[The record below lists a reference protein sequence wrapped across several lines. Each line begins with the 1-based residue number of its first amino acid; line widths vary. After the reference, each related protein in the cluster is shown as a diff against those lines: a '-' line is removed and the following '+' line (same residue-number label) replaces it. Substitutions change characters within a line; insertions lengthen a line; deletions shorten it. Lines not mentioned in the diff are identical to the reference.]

1 MIRIMVDSAAGI
13 SRQEA
18 EQLGA
23 HYVPMTYTVDRQQF
37 VEHYIGENG
46 QFEPYIE
53 REDVERRTSQA
64 TAAAFM
70 AAFERQLAKG
80 RQVLCITISSRLSG
94 TYANAVMAAK
104 EVNADEIKVLDS
116 RNCAGGIYF
125 LILRAQELIA
135 QGLSL
140 DEIVDTLAEERK
152 LIHNVFTVNDMTNL
166 RKSGRLGVVRLSVST
181 ILNLRPIL
189 CLQNGSVFSKSV
201 ARGSHEQLRMLAES
215 VPKGVRYVVVHS
227 RENNPQ
233 LPMLQEMLQ
242 NRLGDDLELRI
253 VSLGP
258 VLAIHL
264 GLTYLGVC
272 WMDSPQKADA
282 AQEPTAPDM
291 PCGCPFGSDPL

>member
-1 MIRIMVDSAAGI
+1 VITIMVDSAAGI

-18 EQLGA
+18 EELGA

-64 TAAAFM
+64 TAAAFVS
-70 AAFERQLAKG
+70 AFEQQVAKG

-104 EVNADEIKVLDS
+104 EVNADEIRVLDS

-125 LILRAQELIA
+125 LIQRAQKLID
-135 QGLSL
+135 QGLN
-140 DEIVDTLAEERK
+140 LAEIAEKLASERK
-152 LIHNVFTVNDMTNL
+152 LITNVFTVNDMTNL

-189 CLQNGSVFSKSV
+189 CLQNGSVFSRGV

-215 VPKGVRYVVVHS
+215 VPENVKFVVIHS

-233 LPMLQEMLQ
+233 LPLLQEMLRK
-242 NRLGDDLELRI
+242 RLGDGLELRI

-272 WMDSPQKADA
+272 WIDEKPAGKDS
-282 AQEPTAPDM
+282 
-291 PCGCPFGSDPL
+291 

>member
-1 MIRIMVDSAAGI
+1 MVDSAAGI

-23 HYVPMTYTVDRQQF
+23 HYVPMTYTVDRKQF

-53 REDVERRTSQA
+53 RQDVERRTSQA
-64 TAAAFM
+64 SVAAFIT
-70 AAFERQLAKG
+70 AFERQLAKG

-104 EVNADEIKVLDS
+104 EVNEDEIKVLDS

-135 QGLSL
+135 EGLPL
-140 DEIVDTLAEERK
+140 ADVAEALIVERK
-152 LIHNVFTVNDMTNL
+152 RIRNVFTVNDMANL

-189 CLQNGSVFSKSV
+189 CLQNGSVFSQSV
-201 ARGSHEQLRMLAES
+201 ARGNHEQLRMLVES
-215 VPKGVRYVVVHS
+215 VPEGTRFVVVHS

-233 LPMLQEMLQ
+233 LTTFQEMLHK
-242 NRLGDDLELRI
+242 RLGDGLELRI

-258 VLAIHL
+258 VLTIHL

-272 WMDSPQKADA
+272 WMDSEA
-282 AQEPTAPDM
+282 ESMEVETA
-291 PCGCPFGSDPL
+291 CPLEGNAP

>member
-1 MIRIMVDSAAGI
+1 VIAIMVDSAAGI

-104 EVNADEIKVLDS
+104 EVNADEIRVLDS

-125 LILRAQELIA
+125 LIQRAQKLIA
-135 QGLSL
+135 EGLEL
-140 DEIVDTLAEERK
+140 DGIVERLTAERK
-152 LIHNVFTVNDMTNL
+152 LICNVFTVNDMTNL

-189 CLQNGSVFSKSV
+189 CLHNGSVFSRGI
-201 ARGSHEQLRMLAES
+201 ARGSHEQVRMLAES
-215 VPKGVRYVVVHS
+215 VPEDTRFVVIHS

-233 LPMLQEMLQ
+233 LPLLQEMLHK
-242 NRLGDDLELRI
+242 RLGDGLELRI

-272 WMDSPQKADA
+272 WMNDGKTG
-282 AQEPTAPDM
+282 QE
-291 PCGCPFGSDPL
+291 C

>member
-1 MIRIMVDSAAGI
+1 MITIMVDSAAGI

-18 EQLGA
+18 EELGA

-53 REDVERRTSQA
+53 QEDVERRTSQA
-64 TAAAFM
+64 TAAAFVS
-70 AAFERQLAKG
+70 AFEQQVAKG

-104 EVNADEIKVLDS
+104 EVNADEIRVLDS

-125 LILRAQELIA
+125 LIQRAQTLID
-135 QGLSL
+135 QGLN
-140 DEIVDTLAEERK
+140 LAEIAEKLASERK
-152 LIHNVFTVNDMTNL
+152 LINNVFTVNDMTNL

-189 CLQNGSVFSKSV
+189 CLQNGSVFSRGV

-215 VPKGVRYVVVHS
+215 VPENAKFVVIHS

-233 LPMLQEMLQ
+233 LPLLQEMLRK
-242 NRLGDDLELRI
+242 RLGDGLELRI

-272 WMDSPQKADA
+272 WMDEKPAGKDS
-282 AQEPTAPDM
+282 
-291 PCGCPFGSDPL
+291 

>member
-1 MIRIMVDSAAGI
+1 MVDSAAGI

-18 EQLGA
+18 EELGA

-64 TAAAFM
+64 TAAAFVS
-70 AAFERQLAKG
+70 AFEQQVAKG

-104 EVNADEIKVLDS
+104 EVNADEIRVLDS

-125 LILRAQELIA
+125 LIQRAQKLID
-135 QGLSL
+135 QGLN
-140 DEIVDTLAEERK
+140 LAEIAEKLAAERK
-152 LIHNVFTVNDMTNL
+152 LINNVFTVNDMTNL

-189 CLQNGSVFSKSV
+189 CLQNGSVFSRGV

-215 VPKGVRYVVVHS
+215 VPENVKFVVIHS

-233 LPMLQEMLQ
+233 LPLLQEMLRK
-242 NRLGDDLELRI
+242 RLGDGLELRI

-272 WMDSPQKADA
+272 WIDEKPAGKDS
-282 AQEPTAPDM
+282 
-291 PCGCPFGSDPL
+291 

>member
-1 MIRIMVDSAAGI
+1 MIAIMVDSAAGI

-23 HYVPMTYTVDRQQF
+23 KYVPMTYSVDRQQF

-53 REDVERRTSQA
+53 RPDVESRTSQVS
-64 TAAAFM
+64 AAAFA

-104 EVNADEIKVLDS
+104 ELNEDAVKVLDS

-125 LILRAQELIA
+125 LIQRAQALIA
-135 QGLSL
+135 QGMGLE
-140 DEIVDTLAEERK
+140 EILERLIQERK
-152 LIHNVFTVNDMTNL
+152 RIRNVFSVNDMTNL

-189 CLQNGSVFSKSV
+189 CLNNGSVFSQSM
-201 ARGSHEQLRMLAES
+201 ARGNHEQLRMLADS
-215 VPKGVRYVVVHS
+215 VPEGTRFVVVHS

-233 LPMLQEMLQ
+233 LPALQEMLVK
-242 NRLGDDLELRI
+242 RLGEGLELRI

-272 WMDSPQKADA
+272 WLDD
-282 AQEPTAPDM
+282 TAM
-291 PCGCPFGSDPL
+291 PEGPEMAE

>member
-1 MIRIMVDSAAGI
+1 MIAIMVDSAAGI

-53 REDVERRTSQA
+53 RTDVEHRTSQA
-64 TAAAFM
+64 PAAAFI

-125 LILRAQELIA
+125 LILRAQKLIEE
-135 QGLSL
+135 GLTL
-140 DEIVDTLAEERK
+140 NQIVDRLIVERK
-152 LIHNVFTVNDMTNL
+152 RIQNVFTVNDMTNL

-201 ARGSHEQLRMLAES
+201 ARGNHEQLRMLVDS
-215 VPKGVRYVVVHS
+215 VPEGTRFVVVHS
-227 RENNPQ
+227 HENNPQ
-233 LPMLQEMLQ
+233 LPALQDLLH
-242 NRLGDDLELRI
+242 RKLGDELELRI

-258 VLAIHL
+258 VLTIHL

-272 WMDSPQKADA
+272 WMDQESAISGADA
-282 AQEPTAPDM
+282 KAGAPDAL
-291 PCGCPFGSDPL
+291 PAEKEEP

>member
-1 MIRIMVDSAAGI
+1 MITIMVDSAAGI

-23 HYVPMTYTVDRQQF
+23 HYVPMTYTVDRNQF

-53 REDVERRTSQA
+53 REDLERRTSQV
-64 TAAAFM
+64 AASSFI
-70 AAFERQLAKG
+70 AAFEHQMAKG

-104 EVNADEIKVLDS
+104 EVNEDEIKVLDS

-125 LILRAQELIA
+125 LILRAQKLIA
-135 QGLSL
+135 DGLEL
-140 DEIVDTLAEERK
+140 NDIVEKLLEERK
-152 LIHNVFTVNDMTNL
+152 LINNVFTVNDMTNL
-166 RKSGRLGVVRLSVST
+166 RRSGRLGVVRLSVST

-189 CLQNGSVFSKSV
+189 CLQNGSVFSKGV
-201 ARGSHEQLRMLAES
+201 ARGSHEQLRMLAQS
-215 VPKGVRYVVVHS
+215 VPDGSRFVVIHS

-233 LPMLQEMLQ
+233 LPALQDMLHK
-242 NRLGDDLELRI
+242 RLGDELELRI

-272 WMDSPQKADA
+272 WMD
-282 AQEPTAPDM
+282 EPKD
-291 PCGCPFGSDPL
+291 

>member
-1 MIRIMVDSAAGI
+1 MIAIMVDSAAGI

-46 QFEPYIE
+46 QFEPFIE
-53 REDVERRTSQA
+53 RPDVERRTSQTTTVA
-64 TAAAFM
+64 FAAAF
-70 AAFERQLAKG
+70 EHQLAKG

-104 EVNADEIKVLDS
+104 EVNEDEIKVLDS

-140 DEIVDTLAEERK
+140 CEVVERLAADRK
-152 LIHNVFTVNDMTNL
+152 RIHNVFTVNDMTNL

-189 CLQNGSVFSKSV
+189 RLENGSVFSQSV
-201 ARGSHEQLRMLAES
+201 ARGNHEQLRMLAES
-215 VPKGVRYVVVHS
+215 VPLGTRFVVVHS

-233 LPMLQEMLQ
+233 LPALQEMLVS
-242 NRLGDDLELRI
+242 RLGEGLELRI

-272 WMDSPQKADA
+272 WMDERAEPDA
-282 AQEPTAPDM
+282 PAGAAT
-291 PCGCPFGSDPL
+291 PCGAPAMPEEP

>member
-1 MIRIMVDSAAGI
+1 MIAIMVDSAAGI

-23 HYVPMTYTVDRQQF
+23 HYVPMTYTVGKRQF

-64 TAAAFM
+64 TATAFI
-70 AAFERQLAKG
+70 AAFEHQLAKG

-104 EVNADEIKVLDS
+104 EVNEQDIQVLDS
-116 RNCAGGIYF
+116 RNAAGGIYF
-125 LILRAQELIA
+125 LILRAQQLIA
-135 QGLSL
+135 QGK
-140 DEIVDTLAEERK
+140 TLAEIMEVLVQERNN
-152 LIHNVFTVNDMTNL
+152 IANVFTVNDMTNL

-189 CLQNGSVFSKSV
+189 YLKNGSVFSKGV
-201 ARGSHEQLRMLAES
+201 ARGSHEQLRMLVDS
-215 VPKGVRYVVVHS
+215 VPEGTSFVVLHS

-233 LPMLQEMLQ
+233 LPQLQEML
-242 NRLGDDLELRI
+242 RRKLGNDLELRI
-253 VSLGP
+253 CSLGP

-272 WMDSPQKADA
+272 WVRKPG
-282 AQEPTAPDM
+282 EPE
-291 PCGCPFGSDPL
+291 

>member
-1 MIRIMVDSAAGI
+1 MIAIMVDSAAGI

-46 QFEPYIE
+46 QFEPFIE
-53 REDVERRTSQA
+53 RPDVERRTSQA
-64 TAAAFM
+64 TAAAFV
-70 AAFERQLAKG
+70 AAFEHQLAKG

-104 EVNADEIKVLDS
+104 EVNEDEIKVLDS

-125 LILRAQELIA
+125 LIQRAQGLIA
-135 QGLSL
+135 QGFSL
-140 DEIVDTLAEERK
+140 CEVTERLAAERK

-189 CLQNGSVFSKSV
+189 CLQNGSVFSQSV
-201 ARGSHEQLRMLAES
+201 ARGNHEQLRMLTES
-215 VPKGVRYVVVHS
+215 VPLGTRFVVVHS

-233 LPMLQEMLQ
+233 LPMLQEMLVS
-242 NRLGDDLELRI
+242 RLGEELELRI

-272 WMDSPQKADA
+272 WMDAPQGEAPAAPKAPA
-282 AQEPTAPDM
+282 SCPAMPEEP
-291 PCGCPFGSDPL
+291 

>member
-1 MIRIMVDSAAGI
+1 MIAIMVDSAAGI

-23 HYVPMTYTVDRQQF
+23 HYVSMTYTVDRQQF

-46 QFEPYIE
+46 QFEPFIE
-53 REDVERRTSQA
+53 QENLERRTSQVSV
-64 TAAAFM
+64 AAFTS
-70 AAFERQLAKG
+70 AFERQLAKG

-104 EVNADEIKVLDS
+104 EINEDEIKVLDS

-135 QGLSL
+135 KGL
-140 DEIVDTLAEERK
+140 TLTEVADQLIAERNR
-152 LIHNVFTVNDMTNL
+152 IQNVFTVNDMTNL

-189 CLQNGSVFSKSV
+189 CLNNGTVYSKSV
-201 ARGSHEQLRMLAES
+201 ARGNHEQLRMLAES
-215 VPKGVRYVVVHS
+215 VPEGTMYVVLHS

-233 LPMLQEMLQ
+233 LPVLQEMLHR
-242 NRLGDDLELRI
+242 RLGEGLELRI

-272 WMDSPQKADA
+272 WMDPLREDA
-282 AQEPTAPDM
+282 HP
-291 PCGCPFGSDPL
+291 

>member
-1 MIRIMVDSAAGI
+1 MITIMVDSAAGI

-18 EQLGA
+18 EELGA

-64 TAAAFM
+64 TAAAFVS
-70 AAFERQLAKG
+70 AFEQQVAKG

-104 EVNADEIKVLDS
+104 EVNADEIRVLDS

-125 LILRAQELIA
+125 LIQRAQTLID
-135 QGLSL
+135 QGLN
-140 DEIVDTLAEERK
+140 LAEIAEKLASERK
-152 LIHNVFTVNDMTNL
+152 LINNVFTVNDMTNL

-189 CLQNGSVFSKSV
+189 CLQNGSVFSRGV

-215 VPKGVRYVVVHS
+215 VPENAKFVVIHS

-233 LPMLQEMLQ
+233 LPLLQEMLRK
-242 NRLGDDLELRI
+242 RLGDGLELRI

-272 WMDSPQKADA
+272 WMDEKPAGKDS
-282 AQEPTAPDM
+282 
-291 PCGCPFGSDPL
+291 

>member
-1 MIRIMVDSAAGI
+1 VITIMVDSAAGI

-18 EQLGA
+18 EELGA

-64 TAAAFM
+64 TAAAFVS
-70 AAFERQLAKG
+70 AFEQQVAKG

-104 EVNADEIKVLDS
+104 EVNADEIRVLDS

-125 LILRAQELIA
+125 LIQRAQKLID
-135 QGLSL
+135 QGLN
-140 DEIVDTLAEERK
+140 LAEIAEKLAAERK
-152 LIHNVFTVNDMTNL
+152 LINNVFTVNDMTNL

-189 CLQNGSVFSKSV
+189 CLQNGSVFSRGV

-215 VPKGVRYVVVHS
+215 VPENVKFVVIHS

-233 LPMLQEMLQ
+233 LPLLQEMLRK
-242 NRLGDDLELRI
+242 RLGDGLELRI

-272 WMDSPQKADA
+272 WIDEKPAGKDS
-282 AQEPTAPDM
+282 
-291 PCGCPFGSDPL
+291 

>member
-1 MIRIMVDSAAGI
+1 VITIMVDSAAGI

-18 EQLGA
+18 EELGA

-64 TAAAFM
+64 TAAAFVS
-70 AAFERQLAKG
+70 AFEQQVAKG

-104 EVNADEIKVLDS
+104 EVNADEIRVLDS

-125 LILRAQELIA
+125 LIQRAQKLID
-135 QGLSL
+135 QGLN
-140 DEIVDTLAEERK
+140 LAEIAEKLAAERK
-152 LIHNVFTVNDMTNL
+152 LINNVFTVNDMTNL

-189 CLQNGSVFSKSV
+189 CLQNGSVFSRGV
-201 ARGSHEQLRMLAES
+201 ARGSHEQLRMLVES
-215 VPKGVRYVVVHS
+215 VPENVKFVVIHS

-233 LPMLQEMLQ
+233 LPLLQEMLRK
-242 NRLGDDLELRI
+242 RLGDGLELRI

-272 WMDSPQKADA
+272 WIDEKPAGKDS
-282 AQEPTAPDM
+282 
-291 PCGCPFGSDPL
+291 

>member
-1 MIRIMVDSAAGI
+1 MIAIMVDSAAGI

-53 REDVERRTSQA
+53 RDDVERRTSQA

-70 AAFERQLAKG
+70 SAFERQLAKG

-125 LILRAQELIA
+125 LILRAQALIEE
-135 QGLSL
+135 GLNL
-140 DEIVDTLAEERK
+140 NEIVEKLIVERK
-152 LIHNVFTVNDMTNL
+152 HIRNVFTVNDMTNL

-201 ARGSHEQLRMLAES
+201 ARGNHEQLRMLVES
-215 VPKGVRYVVVHS
+215 VPVGTRFVVVHS
-227 RENNPQ
+227 RDNNPQ
-233 LPMLQEMLQ
+233 LPTIQEMLR
-242 NRLGDDLELRI
+242 NRLGDELELRI

-258 VLAIHL
+258 VLTIHL

-272 WMDSPQKADA
+272 WMDEAEESEERQPSTSTPI
-282 AQEPTAPDM
+282 AQPGEKDEP
-291 PCGCPFGSDPL
+291 

>member
-1 MIRIMVDSAAGI
+1 MIAIMVDSAAGI

-18 EQLGA
+18 EELGA
-23 HYVPMTYTVDRQQF
+23 HYVSMTYTVDRQQF

-53 REDVERRTSQA
+53 REDVENRTSQA
-64 TAAAFM
+64 SAAAFIS
-70 AAFERQLAKG
+70 AFEHQLAKG

-104 EVNADEIKVLDS
+104 EVNDDEIKVLDS

-125 LILRAQELIA
+125 LILRAQKLIA
-135 QGLSL
+135 EGLSL
-140 DEIVDTLAEERK
+140 TDIVERLIVERK
-152 LIHNVFTVNDMTNL
+152 QIHNIFTVNDMTNL

-189 CLQNGSVFSKSV
+189 CLQNGSVYSRSV
-201 ARGSHEQLRMLAES
+201 ARGSHEQLRMLVES
-215 VPKGVRYVVVHS
+215 VPQNVRFVVLHS
-227 RENNPQ
+227 HEHNPQ
-233 LPMLQEMLQ
+233 LATLQEMLQ
-242 NRLGDDLELRI
+242 KRLGEGLELRI

-258 VLAIHL
+258 VLTIHL

-272 WMDSPQKADA
+272 WMDDA
-282 AQEPTAPDM
+282 QSGTGEASAGDSDS
-291 PCGCPFGSDPL
+291 GC

>member
-1 MIRIMVDSAAGI
+1 MITIMVDSAAGI

-46 QFEPYIE
+46 QFEPFIE
-53 REDVERRTSQA
+53 QEDVERRTSQA
-64 TAAAFM
+64 SAAAFM
-70 AAFERQLAKG
+70 TAFEQQMAKG

-104 EVNADEIKVLDS
+104 EVNADEIRVLDS

-125 LILRAQELIA
+125 LILRAQKLIDEGM
-135 QGLSL
+135 GLN
-140 DEIVDTLAEERK
+140 EIVERLAAERK
-152 LIHNVFTVNDMTNL
+152 LICNVFTVNDMTNL

-189 CLQNGSVFSKSV
+189 CLHNGSIYSKGV
-201 ARGSHEQLRMLAES
+201 VRGSHEQSRALAES
-215 VPKGVRYVVVHS
+215 VPIGTRFVVVHS

-233 LPMLQEMLQ
+233 LPLLQEMLRA
-242 NRLGDDLELRI
+242 RLGDGLELRI

-272 WMDSPQKADA
+272 WMDDA
-282 AQEPTAPDM
+282 QTGRE
-291 PCGCPFGSDPL
+291 C

>member
-1 MIRIMVDSAAGI
+1 MIAIMVDSAAGI

-23 HYVPMTYTVDRQQF
+23 HYVPMTYTVDKQQF

-53 REDVERRTSQA
+53 RQDVEHRTSQA
-64 TAAAFM
+64 SAAAFM
-70 AAFERQLAKG
+70 TAFERQLAKG

-125 LILRAQELIA
+125 LILRAQKLIEE
-135 QGLSL
+135 GLSL
-140 DEIVDTLAEERK
+140 NEIVDRLIVERRR
-152 LIHNVFTVNDMTNL
+152 IRNVFTVNDMTNL

-201 ARGSHEQLRMLAES
+201 ARGNHEQLRMLAES
-215 VPKGVRYVVVHS
+215 IPEGTRFVVLHS

-233 LPMLQEMLQ
+233 LPMLQEMLHR
-242 NRLGDDLELRI
+242 RLGDELELRI

-258 VLAIHL
+258 VLTIHL

-272 WMDSPQKADA
+272 WMDEKEEEESIQPSMT
-282 AQEPTAPDM
+282 P
-291 PCGCPFGSDPL
+291 PCWNPAEKEDP